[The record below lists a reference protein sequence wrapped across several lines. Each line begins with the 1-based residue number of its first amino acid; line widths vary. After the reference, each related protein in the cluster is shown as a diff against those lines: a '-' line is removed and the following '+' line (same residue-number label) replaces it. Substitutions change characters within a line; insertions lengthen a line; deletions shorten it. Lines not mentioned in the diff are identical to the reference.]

1 MKTQTKC
8 TLTLCTMFIVEI
20 LPIPFTAIYSLYA
33 VRKRPTWIPN
43 TVKNLYAD
51 RPINP
56 NKISKEISIEGHDP
70 MKTRRN
76 CTIALTTMFLIDVI
90 VPFTVPFGI
99 YIVRRRPIWF
109 KNVVTRLYADH
120 LQQVVQ
126 DDVAV
131 DEEDTTEPSEIL
143 AEILD
148 QRFRELEQ
156 KNFDFARTVQRKG
169 A

>member
-1 MKTQTKC
+1 VRTQTKC

-20 LPIPFTAIYSLYA
+20 LPIPFTAIYSIYA

-43 TVKNLYAD
+43 TVEKLYAD
-51 RPINP
+51 KPIDPKKNR
-56 NKISKEISIEGHDP
+56 KEISVDGHDP

-76 CTIALTTMFLIDVI
+76 CTIALTTMFLVDVI

-99 YIVRRRPIWF
+99 YIVRRRPMWF

-120 LQQVVQ
+120 LQQATQ
-126 DDVAV
+126 NEAV
-131 DEEDTTEPSEIL
+131 EEDDMSEPSEIMT
-143 AEILD
+143 EILD
-148 QRFRELEQ
+148 QRLRELEQ

>member
-1 MKTQTKC
+1 MRTQTKC
-8 TLTLCTMFIVEI
+8 TLTLCTMFIIEI
-20 LPIPFTAIYSLYA
+20 LPIPFTAIYSIYA

-43 TVKNLYAD
+43 TVERLYVD
-51 RPINP
+51 KPINP
-56 NKISKEISIEGHDP
+56 NKVNKEISVDEHDP

-90 VPFTVPFGI
+90 VPFTVPFGL

-120 LQQVVQ
+120 LQQATQ
-126 DDVAV
+126 DEAID
-131 DEEDTTEPSEIL
+131 DDDISEPSEIL
-143 AEILD
+143 SEILD

-156 KNFDFARTVQRKG
+156 KNFDFARTVQKKG

>member
-1 MKTQTKC
+1 VRTQTKC
-8 TLTLCTMFIVEI
+8 TLTLCTMFIIEI
-20 LPIPFTAIYSLYA
+20 LPIPFTAIYSIYA

-43 TVKNLYAD
+43 TVERLYVD
-51 RPINP
+51 KPINP
-56 NKISKEISIEGHDP
+56 NKVNKEISVDGHDP

-90 VPFTVPFGI
+90 VPFTVPFGL

-120 LQQVVQ
+120 LQQATQ
-126 DDVAV
+126 DEAID
-131 DEEDTTEPSEIL
+131 DDDISEPSEIL
-143 AEILD
+143 SEILD

-156 KNFDFARTVQRKG
+156 KNFDFARTVQKKG

>member
-1 MKTQTKC
+1 MRTQTKC
-8 TLTLCTMFIVEI
+8 TLTLCTMFIIEI
-20 LPIPFTAIYSLYA
+20 LPIPFTAIYSIYA

-43 TVKNLYAD
+43 TVERLYVD
-51 RPINP
+51 KPINP
-56 NKISKEISIEGHDP
+56 NKVNKEISVDGHDP

-90 VPFTVPFGI
+90 VPFTVPFGL

-120 LQQVVQ
+120 LQQATQ
-126 DDVAV
+126 DEAID
-131 DEEDTTEPSEIL
+131 DDDISEPSEIL
-143 AEILD
+143 SEILD

-156 KNFDFARTVQRKG
+156 KNFDFARTVQKKG